1 MRHNC
6 VEMGVQKVSRV
17 GRQKEHQQYVRNLL
31 DDIQA
36 LQYMLDHEWFETGVT
51 RMGAEQE
58 MVLVHTDSLKPA
70 TVAMEMLDR
79 MQQYPWLTS
88 ELAAFNLEI
97 NLPPYEL
104 TGDCFS
110 RSEATLLEYLQ
121 IIRSQLEEINADLVL
136 TGILPTLRK
145 NDLVMENLTPR
156 DRYYALMGA
165 LKEMQLGQAFELR
178 LTGIDELLVRHDS
191 PLLEACNTSFQVH
204 LQVDPSD
211 FVRLYNIAQA
221 LTGPI
226 LAVAANSPI
235 VFGRRLWHESRIAL
249 FQQSIDTR
257 STHDHMRERSPRVQ
271 FGSGWLRDSILQ
283 IYKED
288 IARFRTLIGSE
299 HSEKSLDLLKN
310 GQVPR
315 LRALQVHNS
324 TVYRWNRPCYGV
336 SENGKPHLRIENRV
350 IPSGPSVVDEM
361 ANAAFWLGT
370 MMEMGRQVEDV
381 TRKVSWED
389 VRDNFGKVA
398 RFGIDT
404 QLNWFDDKK
413 ISTIHLVMDHLL
425 PMAEAGLRH
434 AGVREVDIR
443 RYLGVVED
451 RTREHMNGARW
462 LLRAFTRLKNEI
474 SEDEALSALTS
485 SIMENQKTN
494 APGHTWP
501 MPGQEHLMRY
511 QPSRLRI
518 EEVMTTDLFT
528 AHREDPIPM
537 VTEIMDWRKIRYMPV
552 EDEKGKLI
560 GLITSRLLLRHYT
573 KNYKLEGKTPKII
586 DDIMIHEPITISQ
599 DAPLLEAMKRMRDHQ
614 IGCLPVVQGEELVG
628 IITEM
633 DFLRISSR
641 LLERLG

>member
-1 MRHNC
+1 
-6 VEMGVQKVSRV
+6 MGEQKVARVSRD
-17 GRQKEHQQYVRNLL
+17 KAHQRYVRRLL
-31 DDIQA
+31 DDVMA
-36 LQYMLDHEWFETGVT
+36 LQYMLDHEWFETDIV

-58 MVLVHTDSLKPA
+58 MALVYKDSLKPA
-70 TVAMEMLDR
+70 TVAVQALER
-79 MQQYPWLTS
+79 MAHHPWLTS
-88 ELAAFNLEI
+88 ELAAFNLEV

-104 TGDCFS
+104 TGDCLA
-110 RSEATLLEYLQ
+110 RSEKELNGYLDT
-121 IIRSQLEEINADLVL
+121 IRKDLGEIGVDLVL

-156 DRYYALMGA
+156 DRYYALMNA

-204 LQVDPSD
+204 LQVAPKD
-211 FVRLYNIAQA
+211 FVRMYNIAQV
-221 LTGPI
+221 LTAPV

-271 FGSGWLRDSILQ
+271 FGSGWLQDSILQ

-288 IARFRTLIGSE
+288 IARFRTLISSE
-299 HSEKSLDLLKN
+299 HEEDSLAMLLR
-310 GQVPR
+310 GEVPR

-324 TVYRWNRPCYGV
+324 TVYRWNRPCYGI
-336 SENGKPHLRIENRV
+336 SDSGKPHLRIENRV
-350 IPSGPSVVDEM
+350 IPSGPTVLDEM
-361 ANAAFWLGT
+361 ANAAFWLGA
-370 MMEMGRQVEDV
+370 MMEMGHQIEDV
-381 TRKVSWED
+381 TRRVSWED

-413 ISTIHLVMDHLL
+413 IGTIELVLDTLL
-425 PMAEAGLRH
+425 PMAESGLRR
-434 AGVREVDIR
+434 AKVREKDIR

-451 RTREHMNGARW
+451 RTRMHMNGARW
-462 LLRAFTRLKNEI
+462 QLRAFTKLKAET
-474 SEDEALSALTS
+474 SQDEALCALTS

-494 APGHTWP
+494 APGHTWAL
-501 MPGQEHLMRY
+501 PGPEALRHY
-511 QPSRLRI
+511 KPAGLRI
-518 EEVMTTDLFT
+518 EEFMTTDLFT
-528 AHREDPIPM
+528 ATREDPIPM

-552 EDEKGKLI
+552 EDEKGKLV
-560 GLITSRLLLRHYT
+560 GLITSRLLLRHYS
-573 KNYKLEGKTPKII
+573 KNYKLEGKMPRTVN
-586 DDIMIHEPITISQ
+586 DIMIREPMTIEQ
-599 DAPLLEAMKRMRDHQ
+599 DATLLKAMQIMRDHQ
-614 IGCLPVVQGEELVG
+614 IGCLPVTKEGELVG

-641 LLERLG
+641 LLERLP

>member
-1 MRHNC
+1 
-6 VEMGVQKVSRV
+6 MGEQKVSRV
-17 GRQKEHQQYVRNLL
+17 YRDKQLQRYVRRLL
-31 DDIQA
+31 DDVQA
-36 LQYMLDHEWFETGVT
+36 LQYMLDHEWFESDIV

-58 MVLVHTDSLKPA
+58 MALVYKDSLKPA
-70 TVAMEMLDR
+70 TVAVQALER
-79 MQQYPWLTS
+79 MAHHPWLTS
-88 ELAAFNLEI
+88 ELAAFNLEV

-104 TGDCFS
+104 TGDCLS
-110 RSEATLLEYLQ
+110 RSEKELNGYLDT
-121 IIRSQLEEINADLVL
+121 IRKDLGEIGVDLVL
-136 TGILPTLRK
+136 AGILPTLRK

-156 DRYYALMGA
+156 DRYYALMHA

-204 LQVDPSD
+204 LQVAPKD
-211 FVRLYNIAQA
+211 FVRMYNIAQA
-221 LTGPI
+221 LTAPV
-226 LAVAANSPI
+226 LAVSANSPI

-288 IARFRTLIGSE
+288 IARFRTLISSE
-299 HSEKSLDLLKN
+299 HDEDSLAMLLQGK
-310 GQVPR
+310 VPR

-324 TVYRWNRPCYGV
+324 TVYRWNRPCYGI
-336 SENGKPHLRIENRV
+336 SDNGKPHLRIENRV
-350 IPSGPSVVDEM
+350 IPSGPTVLDEM
-361 ANAAFWLGT
+361 ANAAFWLGS
-370 MMEMGRQVEDV
+370 MMEMGHQVEDV
-381 TRKVSWED
+381 TRRVSWED

-413 ISTIHLVMDHLL
+413 IGTIELVLDTLL
-425 PMAEAGLRH
+425 PMAESGLRR
-434 AGVREVDIR
+434 AKVKEKDIR
-443 RYLGVVED
+443 RYLGVVEE
-451 RTREHMNGARW
+451 RTRLHMNGARW
-462 LLRAFTRLKNEI
+462 QLRAFTKLRAET
-474 SEDEALSALTS
+474 SQDEALSALTF

-494 APGHTWP
+494 APGHTWEL
-501 MPGQEHLMRY
+501 PGTEALRHYR
-511 QPSRLRI
+511 PDGLRI

-528 AHREDPIPM
+528 ANREDPIPM

-552 EDEKGKLI
+552 EDEKGKLV

-573 KNYKLEGKTPKII
+573 KNYKLERKTPRTVNEL
-586 DDIMIHEPITISQ
+586 MIREPITIEQ
-599 DAPLLEAMKRMRDHQ
+599 DATLLKAMQIMRDNQ
-614 IGCLPVVQGEELVG
+614 IGCLPVTKDGDLVG

-641 LLERLG
+641 LLERLP